1 MANAKSIFDQ
11 LVEVGQLSVKTGSI
25 LSHDS
30 LRTRLVK
37 LYSTHKKLLDS
48 IGADDG
54 SSALSIS
61 GEFDADTGISKFFV
75 RVAKKAF
82 GKPRVDYEVISV
94 DDEGV
99 SANG

>member
-1 MANAKSIFDQ
+1 MASTQGIFDQ
-11 LVEVGQLSVKTGSI
+11 LVEAGSI
-25 LSHDS
+25 AIKTDSLRSHDS

-54 SSALSIS
+54 SGALSVS
-61 GEFDADTGISKFFV
+61 GEFDPVTGISKFFI